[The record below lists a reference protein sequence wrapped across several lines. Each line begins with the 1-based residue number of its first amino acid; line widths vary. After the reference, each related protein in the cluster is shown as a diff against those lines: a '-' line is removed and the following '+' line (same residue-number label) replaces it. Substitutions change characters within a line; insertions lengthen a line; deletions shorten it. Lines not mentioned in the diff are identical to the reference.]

1 MIAFENPFRRIQENI
16 KGDMMSS
23 PPVEIVSPTALTL
36 HGARSGEPHNPLLV
50 YLASLAPSSRGTVLR
65 NLRQVAKIFGT
76 SVEALNWA
84 ELRYPHV
91 AAIREQLL
99 ARDLAPATVNLTL
112 AGLRGV
118 AREAWNL
125 GYMTAEEYA
134 RIKSVKA
141 ARGSRLPAG
150 RSASRGEL
158 GAVLDACA
166 QDMSIA
172 GIRDGAMIALL
183 YAAGLRRAEL
193 AGLEVGDWLP
203 DAAELRVKHG
213 KGNKQRRVY
222 LSAGAADLL
231 GAWLVARGPYVGRM
245 FIPINKGGK
254 LQGRGMT
261 AQAVYNVV
269 VKRAQQAGIPALS
282 PHDLRR
288 TFVGDLLDAGA
299 DIVTV
304 QQLAGHANVSTTA
317 RYDRR
322 GEAAKQRAAGLLHV
336 PYVPRRRTD

>member
-1 MIAFENPFRRIQENI
+1 MEDPQ
-16 KGDMMSS
+16 
-23 PPVEIVSPTALTL
+23 VEILATTSLTF
-36 HGARSGEPHNPLLV
+36 HTQGAGESHNPLHV
-50 YLASLAPSSRGTVLR
+50 YLASLAPSSRGTVVR
-65 NLRQVAKIFGT
+65 NLRQVAKLLGST
-76 SVEALNWA
+76 VEALNWS
-84 ELRYPHV
+84 ELRYAHV
-91 AAIREQLL
+91 AAIRQQLL

-112 AGLRGV
+112 AALRGV
-118 AREAWNL
+118 AREGWNL

-134 RIKSVKA
+134 RVKSVKA

-150 RSASRGEL
+150 RSASHGEL
-158 GAVLDACA
+158 SAVLDGCA
-166 QDMSIA
+166 NDVTIA

-193 AGLEVGDWLP
+193 AGLEVGDWIA
-203 DAAELRVKHG
+203 DQAELRVKHG

-222 LSAGAADLL
+222 LSTGAAQLL
-231 GAWLVARGPYVGRM
+231 AAWLVARGPYVGRL
-245 FIPINKGGK
+245 FVAINKGGK

-322 GEAAKQRAAGLLHV
+322 GEATKQRAAGLLHV
-336 PYVPRRRTD
+336 PFTPRRTNEGS

>member
-1 MIAFENPFRRIQENI
+1 
-16 KGDMMSS
+16 
-23 PPVEIVSPTALTL
+23 
-36 HGARSGEPHNPLLV
+36 
-50 YLASLAPSSRGTVLR
+50 
-65 NLRQVAKIFGT
+65 
-76 SVEALNWA
+76 
-84 ELRYPHV
+84 
-91 AAIREQLL
+91 
-99 ARDLAPATVNLTL
+99 
-112 AGLRGV
+112 
-118 AREAWNL
+118 
-125 GYMTAEEYA
+125 MTAEEYA
-134 RIKSVKA
+134 RVKSVKP
-141 ARGSRLPAG
+141 ARGNRLPAG

-158 GAVLDACA
+158 SAVLNVCA
-166 QDMSIA
+166 NDITIA
-172 GIRDGAMIALL
+172 GMRDGAMIALL

-193 AGLEVGDWLP
+193 AGLEVSDWIA
-203 DAAELRVKHG
+203 DQAELRVKHG

-222 LSAGAADLL
+222 LSTGAVQLL
-231 GAWLVARGPYVGRM
+231 AVWLAARGPYVGRL
-245 FIPINKGGK
+245 FVAINKGGK

-336 PYVPRRRTD
+336 PFAPRRTNENS

>member
-1 MIAFENPFRRIQENI
+1 MSDSEADVAASTSLVFRS
-16 KGDMMSS
+16 DH
-23 PPVEIVSPTALTL
+23 A
-36 HGARSGEPHNPLLV
+36 GESHNPLHV
-50 YLASLAPSSRGTVLR
+50 YLASLAPSSRGTVVR
-65 NLRQVAKIFGT
+65 NLRQVAKLLGT

-84 ELRYPHV
+84 ELRYAHV
-91 AAIREQLL
+91 AAIRQQLL

-112 AGLRGV
+112 AALRGV
-118 AREAWNL
+118 AREGWNL

-134 RIKSVKA
+134 RVRSVKA
-141 ARGSRLPAG
+141 ARGSRIPAG

-158 GAVLDACA
+158 SAVLNICA
-166 QDMSIA
+166 NDLTLA
-172 GIRDGAMIALL
+172 GTRDGAMIALL

-193 AGLEVGDWLP
+193 ASLEVGDWIP
-203 DAAELRVKHG
+203 EQAELRVRHG

-222 LSAGAADLL
+222 LSQGAVQLL
-231 GAWLVARGPYVGRM
+231 LAWLAARGPYVGRL
-245 FIPINKGGK
+245 FVAINKGGK

-269 VKRAQQAGIPALS
+269 VKRAQQAGLPALS

-322 GEAAKQRAAGLLHV
+322 GEVAKQRAAGLLHV
-336 PYVPRRRTD
+336 PIMPRRTDSS